1 MWYDDCGRMKSMEKG
16 HLFYFAPLE
25 GISWYVYRNM
35 QAKHFKAADYYV
47 TPFIAPNQKREIRN
61 KDKQDVLPEN
71 NRGMKIIPQLIGNRA
86 DEFIDTARQLEALG
100 YHEINL
106 NLGCPSNTVVAKG
119 KGAGFLTRPEELEAF
134 LEEIFG
140 SLSMDISIKTRIG
153 RYHEDEF
160 YEILDLFNRFPIKQL
175 MIHPRIQKEFY
186 GGKPHMEQFAYA
198 YKNSR
203 NPVCY
208 NGDIFTAEDYKKLAG
223 DFPKLESVML
233 GRGML
238 ANPALLEEISGE
250 GKADKKRIKAFH
262 DELLAAYEEI
272 LFGDITVLHKMKELW
287 HYMICIFDHSEK
299 YGKQIRKAKTL
310 TEYKGIVKGLFA
322 ECRIVEGAGYCV

>member
-1 MWYDDCGRMKSMEKG
+1 MEKEP
-16 HLFYFAPLE
+16 LFYFAPLE

-71 NRGMKIIPQLIGNRA
+71 NVGMRIIPQLIGNRA
-86 DEFIDTARQLEALG
+86 DEFIDTARQLKDMG
-100 YHEINL
+100 YDEINL

-119 KGAGFLTRPEELEAF
+119 KGSGFLAKLVELEYF
-134 LEEIFG
+134 LDEIFD
-140 SLSMDISIKTRIG
+140 SLSMDISVKTRLG
-153 RYHEDEF
+153 RYHEEEF
-160 YEILDLFNRFPIKQL
+160 YEILDLFNRFPIKRL

-186 GGKPHMEQFAYA
+186 NGKPHMEQFAHA
-198 YKNSR
+198 YENSKN
-203 NPVCY
+203 PLCY
-208 NGDIFTAEDYKKLAG
+208 NGDIFTVEDFKKLSKA
-223 DFPKLESVML
+223 FPKLEAVML

-272 LFGDITVLHKMKELW
+272 LFGEVTVLHKMKELW
-287 HYMICIFDHSEK
+287 HYMICIFDHGEK
-299 YGKQIRKAKTL
+299 YGKQKNKTKTL
-310 TEYKGIVKGLFA
+310 MEYKGIVKGLLA
-322 ECRIVEGAGYCV
+322 ECRIEEGAGYHI

>member
-1 MWYDDCGRMKSMEKG
+1 MEKET
-16 HLFYFAPLE
+16 LFYFAPLE

-71 NRGMKIIPQLIGNRA
+71 NTGMRIIPQIIGNRA
-86 DEFIDTARQLEALG
+86 DEFIDTARQLKAMG
-100 YHEINL
+100 YHEVNL
-106 NLGCPSNTVVAKG
+106 NLGCPSNTVAAKG
-119 KGAGFLTRPEELEAF
+119 KGAGFLAKTEELERF
-134 LEEIFG
+134 LYEIFNG
-140 SLSMDISIKTRIG
+140 LSMDISVKTRLG
-153 RYHEDEF
+153 RYHEEEF
-160 YEILDLFNRFPIKQL
+160 YEILDLFNRFPIKRL

-186 GGKPHMEQFAYA
+186 NGKPHMEQFAYA
-198 YKNSR
+198 YENSR
-203 NPVCY
+203 NPLCY
-208 NGDIFTAEDYKKLAG
+208 NGDIFTAGDYKKLAKAYPEL
-223 DFPKLESVML
+223 DAFML

-238 ANPALLEEISGE
+238 ANPALLEEIHGE
-250 GKADKKRIKAFH
+250 GRADKKRIREFH

-272 LFGDITVLHKMKELW
+272 LFGDVTVLHKMKELW
-287 HYMICIFDHSEK
+287 HYMACIFDHGEK

-322 ECRIVEGAGYCV
+322 QCQIVEGAGYRP

>member
-1 MWYDDCGRMKSMEKG
+1 MENG
-16 HLFYFAPLE
+16 QVFYFAPLE

-71 NRGMKIIPQLIGNRA
+71 NKGLRIIPQIIGNRA
-86 DEFIDTARQLEALG
+86 DEFIETAKQLLDMG
-100 YHEINL
+100 YGEVNL
-106 NLGCPSNTVVAKG
+106 NLGCPSNTVAAKG
-119 KGAGFLTRPEELEAF
+119 KGAGFLSKPVELARF
-134 LEEIFG
+134 LDEIFSG
-140 SLSMDISIKTRIG
+140 LPMDISVKTRLG
-153 RYHEDEF
+153 RYDAEEF
-160 YEILDLFNRFPIKQL
+160 YDLLCLFNRFPIKRL

-198 YKNSR
+198 YQNSKN
-203 NPVCY
+203 PLCY
-208 NGDIFTAEDYKKLAG
+208 NGDIFTADDYKKIPEA
-223 DFPKLESVML
+223 FPKLGAVML

-250 GKADKKRIKAFH
+250 GKADKRRIKAFH

-272 LFGDITVLHKMKELW
+272 LFGNVTVLHKMKELW
-287 HYMICIFDHSEK
+287 HYMICMFDRSEK
-299 YGKQIRKAKTL
+299 YGKRIRKAKTL
-310 TEYKGIVKGLFA
+310 GEYQGIVKALFA
-322 ECRIVEGAGYCV
+322 ECSIVEGAGYCP

>member
-1 MWYDDCGRMKSMEKG
+1 MMDREN
-16 HLFYFAPLE
+16 LFYFAPLE

-61 KDKQDVLPEN
+61 KDKQDVLPDN
-71 NRGMKIIPQLIGNRA
+71 NAGMRIIPQLIGNRA
-86 DEFIDTARQLEALG
+86 DEFIDTARQLEDMG

-119 KGAGFLTRPEELEAF
+119 KGSGFLARPVELEYF
-134 LEEIFG
+134 LDEIFN
-140 SLSMDISIKTRIG
+140 SLSMDISVKTRLG
-153 RYHEDEF
+153 RYEEGEF
-160 YEILDLFNRFPIKQL
+160 YELLDLFNSFPIKRL

-186 GGKPHMEQFAYA
+186 RGKPHMKQFAYA
-198 YKNSR
+198 YENSKN
-203 NPVCY
+203 PLCY
-208 NGDIFTAEDYKKLAG
+208 NGDIFTAEDYEKLSET
-223 DFPKLESVML
+223 FPGLDAVML

-250 GKADKKRIKAFH
+250 GRADKKRIKAFH

-287 HYMICIFDHSEK
+287 HYMICIFNHSEK

-310 TEYKGIVKGLFA
+310 TEYKGIIKALFA
-322 ECRIVEGAGYCV
+322 ECQIVEGAGYCP

>member
-1 MWYDDCGRMKSMEKG
+1 MENG
-16 HLFYFAPLE
+16 QVFYFAPLE

-71 NRGMKIIPQLIGNRA
+71 NKGLRIIPQIIGNRA
-86 DEFIDTARQLEALG
+86 DEFIETAKQLLDMG
-100 YHEINL
+100 YGEVNL
-106 NLGCPSNTVVAKG
+106 NLGCPSNTVAAKG
-119 KGAGFLTRPEELEAF
+119 KGAGFLSKPVELARF
-134 LEEIFG
+134 LDEIFSG
-140 SLSMDISIKTRIG
+140 LPMDISVKTRLG
-153 RYHEDEF
+153 RYDAEEF
-160 YEILDLFNRFPIKQL
+160 YDLLCLFNRFPIKRL

-198 YKNSR
+198 YQNSKN
-203 NPVCY
+203 PLCY
-208 NGDIFTAEDYKKLAG
+208 NGDIFTADDYKKISEA
-223 DFPKLESVML
+223 FPKLGAVML

-250 GKADKKRIKAFH
+250 GKADKRRIKAFH

-272 LFGDITVLHKMKELW
+272 LFGDVTVLHKMKELW
-287 HYMICIFDHSEK
+287 HYMICMFDRGEK
-299 YGKQIRKAKTL
+299 YGKRIRKAKTL
-310 TEYKGIVKGLFA
+310 GEYQGIIKGLFA
-322 ECRIVEGAGYCV
+322 ECSIVEGAGYCP

>member
-1 MWYDDCGRMKSMEKG
+1 MEKEP
-16 HLFYFAPLE
+16 LFYFAPLE

-71 NRGMKIIPQLIGNRA
+71 NVGMRIIPQLIGNRA
-86 DEFIDTARQLEALG
+86 DEFIDTARQLKDMG
-100 YHEINL
+100 YDEINL

-119 KGAGFLTRPEELEAF
+119 KGSGFLAKLVELEYF
-134 LEEIFG
+134 LDEIFD
-140 SLSMDISIKTRIG
+140 SLSMDISVKTRLG
-153 RYHEDEF
+153 RYHEEEF
-160 YEILDLFNRFPIKQL
+160 YEILDLFNRFPIKRL

-186 GGKPHMEQFAYA
+186 NGKPHMEQFAHA
-198 YKNSR
+198 YKKKK
-203 NPVCY
+203 NPLCY
-208 NGDIFTAEDYKKLAG
+208 NGDIFTVEDFKKLSKA
-223 DFPKLESVML
+223 FPKLEAVML

-238 ANPALLEEISGE
+238 ANSSLLEEISGE

-272 LFGDITVLHKMKELW
+272 LFGEVTVLHKMKELW
-287 HYMICIFDHSEK
+287 HYMICIFDHGEK

-310 TEYKGIVKGLFA
+310 MEYKGIVKGLLA
-322 ECRIVEGAGYCV
+322 ECRIEEGAGYHI